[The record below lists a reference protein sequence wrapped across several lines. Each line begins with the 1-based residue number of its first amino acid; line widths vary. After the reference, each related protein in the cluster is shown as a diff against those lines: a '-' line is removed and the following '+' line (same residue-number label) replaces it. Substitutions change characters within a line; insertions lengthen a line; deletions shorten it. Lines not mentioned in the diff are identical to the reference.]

1 LNELINKIESI
12 IFCSPEPI
20 SIDQIINCIE
30 EEQNKNVSKEKIKI
44 LVEKLIQKFRN
55 DSFSFEIIKIGGGYQ
70 FLSKSEYSKV
80 TQILLKQ
87 HSNKRLSISAL
98 ETLSIIAYKQ
108 PIIKSKIEQIR
119 GVNCDYTI
127 NKLLEK
133 NLIEIKGKSEK
144 VGRPLIYITSQ
155 YFINY
160 FGINNLNEL
169 PTIKDFSKEENMIGD
184 EAQGE

>member
-1 LNELINKIESI
+1 MNELKNKIESI
-12 IFCSPEPI
+12 IFCSPKPI

-30 EEQNKNVSKEKIKI
+30 EEQNKKFSQEKIKI
-44 LVEKLIQKFRN
+44 LVEKLIKKFRDDN
-55 DSFSFEIIKIGGGYQ
+55 FSFEIIKLGGGYQ
-70 FLSKSEYSKV
+70 FLSKSDYSKI
-80 TQILLKQ
+80 TEILLKQ

-108 PIIKSKIEQIR
+108 PIIKSEIEQIR

-133 NLIEIKGKSEK
+133 NLVEIKGKSEK

-155 YFINY
+155 NFMNY

-184 EAQGE
+184 ESQGE